1 MCADGVKAPAQKYLY
16 PNAIRG
22 LIRIGKE
29 EGLKTFTKGLGPNVV
44 RSILMSGYNL
54 SSSLT
59 LG

>member
-54 SSSLT
+54 SSSLN
-59 LG
+59 LD